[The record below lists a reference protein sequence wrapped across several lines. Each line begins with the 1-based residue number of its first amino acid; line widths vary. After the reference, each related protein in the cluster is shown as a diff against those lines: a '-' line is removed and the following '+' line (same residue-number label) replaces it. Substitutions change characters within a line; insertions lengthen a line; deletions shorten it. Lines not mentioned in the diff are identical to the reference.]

1 MTGARNIIS
10 AKGSNAVHLRSYSPG
25 DEDSIIE
32 LFNIQN
38 MGLGGFV
45 PRTAE
50 YWRWCCLQRP
60 DVAAQG
66 IQVAEKEGRLVGYIV
81 VGNRGDVWEFCYDR
95 RFGGETV
102 ASCLLEYAL
111 NYVRKLG
118 NDSIVL
124 NAYSD
129 DQTVRK
135 VCRRLGFAE
144 SPSEPVF
151 LSVLD
156 LPELI
161 LAILEARIRKE
172 YKGEVFWFHLRNC
185 PPWIADSFG
194 IMLTKNGAVILEKPN
209 HSSQVT
215 LDVEMSSLVAIMLGN
230 KSVFRELL
238 SSRIRLGHFWNVF
251 KAIRFLSLL
260 KVKSKWSMPRAD
272 NG

>member
-1 MTGARNIIS
+1 MTGVWNPIS
-10 AKGSNAVHLRSYSPG
+10 AKGSNDVYLRNYLPG
-25 DEDSIIE
+25 DEDSIIS
-32 LFNIQN
+32 LFNSQN
-38 MGLGGFV
+38 QGLGGFV
-45 PRTAE
+45 PRTAK

-60 DVAAQG
+60 DVTTQG
-66 IQVAEKEGRLVGYIV
+66 IQVAEREGQLVGYIV
-81 VGNRGDVWEFCYDR
+81 VGNHGDVWEFCYDP

-118 NDSIVL
+118 DDSIVL

-135 VCRRLGFAE
+135 VCERLGFAE

-161 LAILEARIRKE
+161 LAILKARIRRE
-172 YKGEVFWFHLRNC
+172 FKGEVFWFHLRNC
-185 PPWIADSFG
+185 PPWITDSFG
-194 IMLTKNGAVILEKPN
+194 IMLTKNGAMILEKPD

-215 LDVEMSSLVAIMLGN
+215 LDVEMSTLVAVIFGN
-230 KSVFRELL
+230 KSIFRELL
-238 SSRIRLGHFWNVF
+238 TSRIRFGHFWNVF
-251 KAIRFLSLL
+251 KVIRFMSLL
-260 KVKSKWSMPRAD
+260 RVKSKWSMPRAD

>member
-1 MTGARNIIS
+1 VRNPIS
-10 AKGSNAVHLRSYSPG
+10 AKESNAVHLRSYLPG
-25 DEDSIIE
+25 DEDSIID
-32 LFNIQN
+32 LFNSQN
-38 MGLGGFV
+38 LSLGGFV

-60 DVAAQG
+60 DVTAQG

-81 VGNRGDVWEFCYDR
+81 VGNHGDVWEFCYDR

-102 ASCLLEYAL
+102 ASCLLEFAL

-118 NDSIVL
+118 DDSIVL

-161 LAILEARIRKE
+161 LATLKARIRKE
-172 YKGEVFWFHLRNC
+172 YKGEVFWFHVRNC
-185 PPWIADSFG
+185 PPWITDSFG
-194 IMLTKNGAVILEKPN
+194 IMLIENGAVILEKPIN
-209 HSSQVT
+209 SCHVA
-215 LDVEMSSLVAIMLGN
+215 LDVEMATLVAIIFGN
-230 KSVFRELL
+230 KSIFRELL
-238 SSRIRLGHFWNVF
+238 SSRIRFGHFWNVF
-251 KAIRFLSLL
+251 KVIRFMSLL
-260 KVKSKWSMPRAD
+260 RVKSKWSMPRAD